1 MSFANSNYDVEAQ
14 TGQHHPGPHVQ
25 SARSIAT
32 LSKSLSNFASSLS
45 NLEKLNSQIGTK
57 RDNANLRQ
65 RIEKQLGKEDGDL
78 SSLKELIFNLQLVK
92 NDGGVSSNGGSSNN
106 QHELI
111 IQKLQKEL
119 SVLSDNF
126 SLLKRKYNEKK
137 NSVII
142 NDLIEDNNKKESS
155 NQNNSNSNSSVNAYS
170 ANEVAIQQ
178 DSEPTEQ
185 TALLASDQQLYTQQQ
200 QQQQDII
207 NKYDADFHT
216 LLVQQRAEN
225 INEIHQGVREIN
237 TIFKDLD
244 SLVQE
249 QGVQIDTVEN
259 NLTNL
264 TNDAQ
269 NATQELN
276 KANNYQ
282 KQKRK
287 YSCITLVV
295 LSVVVLLIV
304 LAIVS
309 WHLKTLVDC
318 RRLIS
323 IFIVFFFLLGFLFPF
338 VFFAFHVLHN
348 SYVWLF
354 ILILISI
361 CLIAAL
367 IHAVWLSCFKYI
379 LI

>member
-1 MSFANSNYDVEAQ
+1 MSFANSNYDIEAQ
-14 TGQHHPGPHVQ
+14 TGERHPNLHVQ
-25 SARSIAT
+25 STKSIAT

-45 NLEKLNSQIGTK
+45 NLEKLNNQIGTK

-78 SSLKELIFNLQLVK
+78 NSLKELIFNLQLVK
-92 NDGGVSSNGGSSNN
+92 NDDDGVSSRGNNN

-126 SLLKRKYNEKK
+126 NLLKRKYNEKK

-142 NDLIEDNNKKESS
+142 NELIKDNNKKDS
-155 NQNNSNSNSSVNAYS
+155 NKENNSNSNGNGNTYS

-178 DSEPTEQ
+178 DNEPTEQ
-185 TALLASDQQLYTQQQ
+185 TALLTSDQQLYTQQQ
-200 QQQQDII
+200 QQQQQQDII
-207 NKYDADFHT
+207 NKYDSDFHT

-264 TNDAQ
+264 TNDTQ

-309 WHLKTLVDC
+309 
-318 RRLIS
+318 
-323 IFIVFFFLLGFLFPF
+323 
-338 VFFAFHVLHN
+338 
-348 SYVWLF
+348 
-354 ILILISI
+354 
-361 CLIAAL
+361 
-367 IHAVWLSCFKYI
+367 
-379 LI
+379 